1 MNRADLIDRLE
12 KLTGPC
18 REVDAEIALHF
29 GARHRSRRTGSGVNK
44 GREWFVDSI
53 GGVEGWSRHPPART
67 ASIDAAVA
75 LSKAKV
81 PGWRLR
87 IEFGDNYSIAQ
98 FVRGW
103 GGRKEIFGVAT
114 SERADDEICLAI
126 CEATLRALEGGSDAR

>member
-12 KLTGPC
+12 KLTGPD

-53 GGVEGWSRHPPART
+53 GGVEEWSRHPPAST

-75 LSKAKV
+75 LVEKML
-81 PGWRLR
+81 PGWGWDLVKPKKGAPGKCRSAVFNGEHL
-87 IEFGDNYSIAQ
+87 FTGSAYSP
-98 FVRGW
+98 
-103 GGRKEIFGVAT
+103 EVALL
-114 SERADDEICLAI
+114 LAL
-126 CEATLRALEGGSDAR
+126 LRALEAEGARDGN